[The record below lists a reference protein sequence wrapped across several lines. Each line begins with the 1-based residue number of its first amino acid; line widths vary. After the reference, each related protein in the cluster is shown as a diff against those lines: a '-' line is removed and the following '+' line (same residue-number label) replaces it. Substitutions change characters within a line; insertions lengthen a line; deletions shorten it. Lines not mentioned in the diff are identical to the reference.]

1 MYKFKSTFERESQVL
16 EQEIVKEVTHEL
28 TFQRGGAAL
37 LDPFTKGMNEG
48 AQIFQKPLAI
58 SEKLEQNITQLI
70 ENFYSSIQLSGSVLL
85 HLKKQTD
92 HLQDAAEYCL
102 QFEEDKSAAAQTTIK
117 AVLQELKKDGN
128 TADSINAVKSALV
141 ERMQALQQFLES
153 ACRQLNQY
161 LLLWEYEKR
170 GRMKYKF
177 IAEGENCDTCNKLN
191 GKVFDIKDAKV
202 GVNLQPMHP
211 NCDCMTG
218 ILDANGIIIA
228 LLSNKE
234 KGKDGKNVLMELIAG
249 KQFSFGQNPQL
260 NLLNGNAT
268 NAGLSVLFDLPFVEW
283 AGDRF
288 TGVTN
293 RENDAR
299 EHNTG
304 DIIFGV
310 LEAIDENNFGGAVQW
325 VTEHFRGNATRNC
338 ESEYDYYLGRTIGN
352 AISILVGAG
361 TTASGVAQIIGSIV
375 AGGAISI
382 GSGGTLAASG
392 VSISIAGVTAGAAT
406 VAYGG
411 TVVTVSAAKFGDDF
425 DKMQAA
431 AAAENRTSGNSS
443 ADTDSDK
450 IPQEAIEKGA
460 GITKSAG
467 NKVKTNLGNEI
478 NITPSPNHSTTTKN
492 PGLKGTP
499 NSSVD
504 ILDAN
509 GGIKT
514 RRWFGPDGSQIR
526 DVDFTNHGNAKV
538 HPEWPHEHGP
548 RN

>member
-1 MYKFKSTFERESQVL
+1 
-16 EQEIVKEVTHEL
+16 
-28 TFQRGGAAL
+28 
-37 LDPFTKGMNEG
+37 
-48 AQIFQKPLAI
+48 
-58 SEKLEQNITQLI
+58 
-70 ENFYSSIQLSGSVLL
+70 
-85 HLKKQTD
+85 
-92 HLQDAAEYCL
+92 
-102 QFEEDKSAAAQTTIK
+102 
-117 AVLQELKKDGN
+117 
-128 TADSINAVKSALV
+128 
-141 ERMQALQQFLES
+141 MQALQQFLES

-361 TTASGVAQIIGSIV
+361 TTASGVAQIIGYIA
-375 AGGAISI
+375 AGGGISI
-382 GSGGTLAASG
+382 GSGGTLAAGG
-392 VSISIAGVTAGAAT
+392 VSIIISGVAAGAAT
-406 VAYGG
+406 VAYGR

-526 DVDFTNHGNAKV
+526 DVDFTNHGNSKV

>member
-1 MYKFKSTFERESQVL
+1 
-16 EQEIVKEVTHEL
+16 
-28 TFQRGGAAL
+28 
-37 LDPFTKGMNEG
+37 
-48 AQIFQKPLAI
+48 
-58 SEKLEQNITQLI
+58 
-70 ENFYSSIQLSGSVLL
+70 
-85 HLKKQTD
+85 
-92 HLQDAAEYCL
+92 
-102 QFEEDKSAAAQTTIK
+102 
-117 AVLQELKKDGN
+117 
-128 TADSINAVKSALV
+128 
-141 ERMQALQQFLES
+141 
-153 ACRQLNQY
+153 
-161 LLLWEYEKR
+161 
-170 GRMKYKF
+170 MKYKF

-191 GKVFDIKDAKV
+191 GKVFDIKDAKA

-234 KGKDGKNVLMELIAG
+234 KGKDGKNVLIELIAG

-260 NLLNGNAT
+260 NLLKGYT
-268 NAGLSVLFDLPFVEW
+268 TTIGLSSLLDLPFVEW
-283 AGDRF
+283 VGGRSA
-288 TGVTN
+288 GVTN

-325 VTEHFRGNATRNC
+325 VTEHFRGNAARNC
-338 ESEYDYYLGRTIGN
+338 ESEYDYYLGRMIGN

-361 TTASGVAQIIGSIV
+361 TTASGVAQIIGSIA

-382 GSGGTLAASG
+382 GSGGTLAAGG

-443 ADTDSDK
+443 ADTESDK

-460 GITKSAG
+460 GITKSGGSNKLPANDSQIKHIFRDAEGHLPDTPANRNLIESVG
-467 NKVKTNLGNEI
+467 NNSKNYIGTDAHGTNWYAQI
-478 NITPSPNHSTTTKN
+478 Q
-492 PGLKGTP
+492 
-499 NSSVD
+499 
-504 ILDAN
+504 
-509 GGIKT
+509 
-514 RRWFGPDGSQIR
+514 PDGSQVWVRTYNGTI
-526 DVDFTNHGNAKV
+526 TNAGVNAT
-538 HPEWPHEHGP
+538 P
-548 RN
+548 RTFDPQTGLNNNPLK

>member
-1 MYKFKSTFERESQVL
+1 
-16 EQEIVKEVTHEL
+16 
-28 TFQRGGAAL
+28 
-37 LDPFTKGMNEG
+37 
-48 AQIFQKPLAI
+48 
-58 SEKLEQNITQLI
+58 
-70 ENFYSSIQLSGSVLL
+70 
-85 HLKKQTD
+85 
-92 HLQDAAEYCL
+92 
-102 QFEEDKSAAAQTTIK
+102 
-117 AVLQELKKDGN
+117 
-128 TADSINAVKSALV
+128 
-141 ERMQALQQFLES
+141 MQALQQFLES

-382 GSGGTLAASG
+382 GSGGTLAAGG

-460 GITKSAG
+460 GITKVDINQKPIVSNEKLKNIVDDLYKGQGGPNTIG
-467 NKVKTNLGNEI
+467 NGTTMDAVRNEI
-478 NITPSPNHSTTTKN
+478 ITGN
-492 PGLKGTP
+492 PTNGKFHTQKLNDYLNALQRRLRAGDLNAYDT
-499 NSSVD
+499 SVVNALIED
-504 ILDAN
+504 IIKALN
-509 GGIKT
+509 G
-514 RRWFGPDGSQIR
+514 Q
-526 DVDFTNHGNAKV
+526 
-538 HPEWPHEHGP
+538 
-548 RN
+548 

>member
-1 MYKFKSTFERESQVL
+1 MNTEFK
-16 EQEIVKEVTHEL
+16 
-28 TFQRGGAAL
+28 
-37 LDPFTKGMNEG
+37 P
-48 AQIFQKPLAI
+48 
-58 SEKLEQNITQLI
+58 
-70 ENFYSSIQLSGSVLL
+70 
-85 HLKKQTD
+85 
-92 HLQDAAEYCL
+92 
-102 QFEEDKSAAAQTTIK
+102 
-117 AVLQELKKDGN
+117 
-128 TADSINAVKSALV
+128 
-141 ERMQALQQFLES
+141 
-153 ACRQLNQY
+153 
-161 LLLWEYEKR
+161 
-170 GRMKYKF
+170 
-177 IAEGENCDTCNKLN
+177 
-191 GKVFDIKDAKV
+191 
-202 GVNLQPMHP
+202 
-211 NCDCMTG
+211 TG

-361 TTASGVAQIIGSIV
+361 TTASGVAQIIGYIA
-375 AGGAISI
+375 AGGGISI
-382 GSGGTLAASG
+382 GSGGTLAAGG
-392 VSISIAGVTAGAAT
+392 VSIIISGVAAGAAT

-460 GITKSAG
+460 GITKVDINQKPIVSNEKLKNIVDDLYKGQGGPNTIG
-467 NKVKTNLGNEI
+467 NGTTMDAVRNEI
-478 NITPSPNHSTTTKN
+478 ITGN
-492 PGLKGTP
+492 PTNGKFHTQKLNDYLNALQRRLRAGDLNAYDT
-499 NSSVD
+499 SVVNALIED
-504 ILDAN
+504 IIKALN
-509 GGIKT
+509 G
-514 RRWFGPDGSQIR
+514 Q
-526 DVDFTNHGNAKV
+526 
-538 HPEWPHEHGP
+538 
-548 RN
+548 